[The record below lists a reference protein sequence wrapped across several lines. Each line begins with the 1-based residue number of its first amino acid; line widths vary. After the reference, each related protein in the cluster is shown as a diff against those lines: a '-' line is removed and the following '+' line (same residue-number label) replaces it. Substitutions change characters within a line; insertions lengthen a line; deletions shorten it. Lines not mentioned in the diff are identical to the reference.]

1 MKDIQLYITVTR
13 REDTLRYTE
22 FYAGHGV
29 QIVYASPAHGT
40 ATAKTLDLFGLEQ
53 TEKSVLFS
61 VVTGEQA
68 RTLTA
73 ALIAEMYIDLPD
85 QGIAVSV
92 PLSTMGGRQA
102 LAHLMPGYEP
112 EENVNEVKEMND
124 TPNFE
129 LIIAVAEKG
138 QTDLVMDAARAGGAR
153 GGTVIHAK
161 GTAGAGTQTFFGLS
175 IAEEKE
181 MIFIVADNES
191 KREIMRSIMQNAG
204 ASPDARAVV
213 FSLPVSEACGFR
225 YGK

>member
-1 MKDIQLYITVTR
+1 MKDIQFFLTVTR
-13 REDTLRYTE
+13 REDALRYTE
-22 FYAGHGV
+22 FFAKHDVQVIYGV
-29 QIVYASPAHGT
+29 PARGT

-68 RTLTA
+68 RMLTD
-73 ALIAEMYIDLPD
+73 ALVTEMYIDLPD

-92 PLSTMGGRQA
+92 PLSTMGGRSA
-102 LAHLMPGYEP
+102 FAHFMPGTEP
-112 EENVNEVKEMND
+112 ADNANEVKEMND

-129 LIIAVAEKG
+129 LIIAIAEKG

-161 GTAGAGTQTFFGLS
+161 GTAGAGKQTFFGVS

-181 MIFIVADNES
+181 MLFIVTDADA
-191 KREIMRSIMQNAG
+191 KRDIMRAIMQQAG
-204 ASPDARAVV
+204 ANTEARAVV
-213 FSLPVSEACGFR
+213 FSLPISEACGFR

>member
-1 MKDIQLYITVTR
+1 MKNIQFYITVTR

-29 QIVYASPAHGT
+29 QIVYAAPAHGT

-68 RTLTA
+68 KALTE
-73 ALIAEMYIDLPD
+73 ALVREMYIDLPD

-92 PLSTMGGRQA
+92 PLATMGGRQA
-102 LAHLMPGYEP
+102 LTHFMPGYEP
-112 EENVNEVKEMND
+112 EENANEVKEMND
-124 TPNFE
+124 TPKLE
-129 LIIAVAEKG
+129 LIIAISERG

-161 GTAGAGTQTFFGLS
+161 GTAGAGTQTFFGVS

-181 MIFIVADNES
+181 MIFIVADSES
-191 KREIMRSIMQNAG
+191 KRDIMRSIMQNAG
-204 ASPDARAVV
+204 ASTDARAVV